1 MLYVYC
7 ILLYHIVFA
16 YHISLCNAMFC
27 CSIYD
32 IYIYIHTYDYIC
44 LFMDQARKLSG
55 NKAYVAADNNSKG
68 SLSSL
73 KHTQNDVLR

>member
-1 MLYVYC
+1 
-7 ILLYHIVFA
+7 
-16 YHISLCNAMFC
+16 
-27 CSIYD
+27 
-32 IYIYIHTYDYIC
+32 
-44 LFMDQARKLSG
+44 MDQARKLSG

>member
-1 MLYVYC
+1 MFTVFYC
-7 ILLYHIVFA
+7 ITLYLLIILVYVM
-16 YHISLCNAMFC
+16 LCFVVRSMK
-27 CSIYD
+27 YT
-32 IYIYIHTYDYIC
+32 YIYTYDYIC

-55 NKAYVAADNNSKG
+55 NKAYVAAANNSQG